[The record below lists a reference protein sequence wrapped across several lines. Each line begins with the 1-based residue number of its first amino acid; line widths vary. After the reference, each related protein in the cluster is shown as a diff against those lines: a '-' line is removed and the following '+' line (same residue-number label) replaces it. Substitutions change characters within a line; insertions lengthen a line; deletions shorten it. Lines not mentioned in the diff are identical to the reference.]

1 MPKKILI
8 VDDDVETLRL
18 VGLMLERE
26 GYDVIT
32 AENGEHAL
40 NKIKNDPPDLVLLDV
55 MMPEMSGYDV
65 ARHLRSHQETKLIP
79 IIMFTA
85 KTQIDDK
92 VKGLEAG
99 ADAYLTKPTWPR
111 ELFAQVK
118 VLLSR
123 TKTSAAP
130 TTVTGSESPS
140 SRGFMIG
147 VISAKGGVGVSSLST
162 NLGIALHKSTKKS
175 VLVTDFRPGSSD
187 IGLDLGYSNPDN
199 LIALLDKPSD
209 KINPAAIKN
218 EMISHHSGIQLL
230 LSPRRAKDAVY
241 INAIESFTTIAQHL
255 PFSSDY
261 IVLDLGPALP
271 PLTQAVIEYCD
282 EVIIVIEPTQTGI
295 EQTIILL
302 EDLFELGIGE
312 GRLRPVVINRNRT
325 GMQVNWHEVQEKIN
339 LKIETVFTPAPDL
352 AFISNAQ
359 SKPMILQQPKSITA
373 EQFRK
378 LASEIAN

>member
-26 GYDVIT
+26 GYEIIT
-32 AENGEHAL
+32 SENGKNAL
-40 NKIKNDPPDLVLLDV
+40 EKVKNESPDLILLDV

-65 ARHLRSHQETKLIP
+65 ARHLRDQKETKLLP

-85 KTQIDDK
+85 KAQIDDK
-92 VKGLEAG
+92 VEGLEAG

-118 VLLSR
+118 VLLARAKSSNAR
-123 TKTSAAP
+123 SVA
-130 TTVTGSESPS
+130 TGSDTPI
-140 SRGFMIG
+140 SRGFLIG
-147 VISAKGGVGVSSLST
+147 VLSAKGGVGVSSLST
-162 NLGIALHKSTKKS
+162 NLGIALHKATKKS

-187 IGLDLGYSNPDN
+187 IGLDLGYSNPSN
-199 LIALLDKPSD
+199 ISALLDKSPNNID
-209 KINPAAIKN
+209 AKAIKN

-241 INAIESFTTIAQHL
+241 VTAIDSFKAIAQQL
-255 PFSSDY
+255 PFASEY
-261 IVLDLGPALP
+261 VVLDLGPALP
-271 PLTQAVIEYCD
+271 PLTQAVIDFCD
-282 EVIIVIEPTQTGI
+282 EVIIVVEPTQTGVA
-295 EQTIILL
+295 QTKILI

-312 GRLRPVVINRNRT
+312 GRLRPVLVNRNRT
-325 GMQVNWHEVQEKIN
+325 GMQVNWHEVQEKIEQ
-339 LKIETVFTPAPDL
+339 KIEAVFTPAPDL
-352 AFISNAQ
+352 AFIANAQ
-359 SKPMILQQPKSITA
+359 SNPMILQQPNSITA

-378 LASEIAN
+378 LASEIAK